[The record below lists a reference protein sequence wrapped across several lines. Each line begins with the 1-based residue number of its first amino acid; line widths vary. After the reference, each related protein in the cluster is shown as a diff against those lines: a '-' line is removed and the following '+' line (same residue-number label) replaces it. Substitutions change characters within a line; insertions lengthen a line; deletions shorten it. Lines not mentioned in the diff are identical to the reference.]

1 MGAHINHV
9 CSPFVIGRPGVSVE
23 VPSPALPLSGT
34 DPEEVISN
42 AFACFD
48 EEGTGKINEERC
60 AFNGFVVCVCV
71 CVCGVCVVCA
81 SDLLG
86 ELVQE
91 WQVITDIIRHK
102 FSNYGCGGTSRG
114 SHLGIVVERL
124 FPSAVSAHTG
134 VGGL

>member
-9 CSPFVIGRPGVSVE
+9 CSPFVIEGPGVSVE

-60 AFNGFVVCVCV
+60 AFMALWCVCV
-71 CVCGVCVVCA
+71 CVVC
-81 SDLLG
+81 
-86 ELVQE
+86 
-91 WQVITDIIRHK
+91 
-102 FSNYGCGGTSRG
+102 
-114 SHLGIVVERL
+114 
-124 FPSAVSAHTG
+124 
-134 VGGL
+134 